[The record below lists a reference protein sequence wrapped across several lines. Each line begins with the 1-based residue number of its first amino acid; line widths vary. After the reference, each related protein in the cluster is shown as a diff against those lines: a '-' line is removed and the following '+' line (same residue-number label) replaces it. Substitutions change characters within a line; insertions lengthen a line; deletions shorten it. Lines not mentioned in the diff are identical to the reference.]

1 MRVPGVRTYAILL
14 LGVGLAILLTLG
26 WHMHDR
32 LRAIQQA
39 QAAEGEAAARL
50 EFERAVEN
58 TLAQVAG
65 LGEQIASWDEVRQQL
80 AAPAYYTYWRDN
92 RATAQG
98 LWPAWVRGVELYD
111 RQGRLLSEF
120 NARLPARLPEGE
132 ESALMA
138 LPEGGL
144 CLLRF
149 AEVVDPDDG
158 LHGVLGHVGLRV
170 DLLGALRGLHRF
182 AYIDPESF
190 RLRPGYQ
197 GVQGVGQAVDMIE
210 YRIRQVGWVSMLPEL
225 VRQTL
230 LQFMVAFFILMAMNY
245 LLVTRL
251 FTRPLRRLRDELTQ
265 LRTGEP
271 LALMARDTLPV
282 RELREVRE
290 ALHDY
295 RRSLE
300 QAHDELDRTNVRLW
314 AEAHID
320 ALTGVYN
327 RRAFDEDWSRLQQ
340 ETNESPF
347 ALLLLDCDFFKSI
360 NDTYGHETGDR
371 VLQEIARLV
380 GEELRRDDRLYRL
393 GGDEFLAILWGA
405 GEVQALQVAE
415 RCRMAVANHPVEN
428 LGIKE
433 RLRISIGVVA
443 SEHPHQDARQ
453 LLRHADMAMYEAKR
467 GLGEHKVVL
476 FQAAMESGLGEWSN
490 RLVHAVLDAVDG
502 GRGIVMHYQPV
513 VDAATGEVSYYEALL
528 RLRDAE
534 GIIGPGEVLP
544 IAGRR
549 GLETA
554 LDLAVL
560 RSVRHDLESGAIPR
574 GTGVAINFDGE
585 SILDPEVSTAIQLLA
600 RHVGDYTLVLEITET
615 TLISRF
621 ELMSH
626 ALRHYRSLGIKVA
639 LDDFG
644 SGYSSLR
651 YLARMPVDIVKLDRS
666 LIESY
671 SQDAALRG
679 MVVHVVDM
687 LRGSGF
693 AVVAEG
699 IETESQRQDFQ
710 RLGVSYLQ
718 GWAFGRP
725 ERPAQPGQ
733 GPQAAA

>member
-1 MRVPGVRTYAILL
+1 
-14 LGVGLAILLTLG
+14 
-26 WHMHDR
+26 
-32 LRAIQQA
+32 
-39 QAAEGEAAARL
+39 
-50 EFERAVEN
+50 
-58 TLAQVAG
+58 
-65 LGEQIASWDEVRQQL
+65 
-80 AAPAYYTYWRDN
+80 
-92 RATAQG
+92 
-98 LWPAWVRGVELYD
+98 
-111 RQGRLLSEF
+111 
-120 NARLPARLPEGE
+120 
-132 ESALMA
+132 
-138 LPEGGL
+138 
-144 CLLRF
+144 
-149 AEVVDPDDG
+149 
-158 LHGVLGHVGLRV
+158 
-170 DLLGALRGLHRF
+170 
-182 AYIDPESF
+182 
-190 RLRPGYQ
+190 
-197 GVQGVGQAVDMIE
+197 
-210 YRIRQVGWVSMLPEL
+210 
-225 VRQTL
+225 
-230 LQFMVAFFILMAMNY
+230 
-245 LLVTRL
+245 
-251 FTRPLRRLRDELTQ
+251 
-265 LRTGEP
+265 
-271 LALMARDTLPV
+271 MARDALPV
-282 RELREVRE
+282 RELREVMD

-314 AEAHID
+314 TEAHID
-320 ALTGVYN
+320 ALTGIYN

-340 ETNESPF
+340 ETNDSPL

-371 VLQEIARLV
+371 VLQDIARLV
-380 GEELRRDDRLYRL
+380 SEELRRDDRLYRL

-443 SEHPHQDARQ
+443 SEPPHQDVRQ
-453 LLRHADMAMYEAKR
+453 WLRHADMAMYEAKR

-490 RLVHAVLDAVDG
+490 RLVHAVLDAVDSG
-502 GRGIVMHYQPV
+502 QGIVMHYQPV
-513 VDAATGEVSYYEALL
+513 VDAATSEVSYYEALL

-544 IAGRR
+544 IASRR
-549 GLETA
+549 GLATA

-560 RSVRHDLESGAIPR
+560 RSVRQDLESGAIPG

-585 SILDPEVSTAIQLLA
+585 SILAPDVSSSIQLLA
-600 RHVGDYTLVLEITET
+600 RHAGDYTLVLEITET
-615 TLISRF
+615 SLISRF
-621 ELMSH
+621 ELMSR

-671 SQDAALRG
+671 SQDATLRG
-679 MVVHVVDM
+679 MVVHVADM

-710 RLGVSYLQ
+710 RLGVGYLQ

-725 ERPAQPGQ
+725 E
-733 GPQAAA
+733 